1 MSLTPRETEEV
12 TASLEDSFKVY
23 VRVRPLNERE
33 LYSTKSNL
41 SIVNVQDNYV
51 NQSK

>member
-1 MSLTPRETEEV
+1 MSLTPRDTEEV
-12 TASLEDSFKVY
+12 NAALGIEDSFKVY

-41 SIVNVQDNYV
+41 SIV
-51 NQSK
+51 